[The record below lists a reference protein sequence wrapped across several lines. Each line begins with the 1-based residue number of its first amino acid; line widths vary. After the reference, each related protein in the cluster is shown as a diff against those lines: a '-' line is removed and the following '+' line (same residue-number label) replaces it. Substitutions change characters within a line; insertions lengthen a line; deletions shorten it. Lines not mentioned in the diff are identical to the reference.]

1 MSEKNCYKK
10 AIIVGATSGI
20 GRALAVELDNYGY
33 QLAICGRREELL
45 TSLSHELSLKPIIQ
59 PMDVSNYQQSIEQ
72 LKQLIE
78 KLGDVE
84 LIVLNSGTAHMN
96 KKLPWEEDKKVINV
110 NVSGFTALAG
120 ASYQYFYKRK
130 AGHLVGI
137 SSIGGLR
144 GGPATAYN
152 ASKAY
157 MSIYMDGMRF
167 NIAKKKLPITVSD
180 IRPGFVDTDLSRG
193 GVFWVAT
200 PKQAA
205 KSIYKAIL
213 KKKKVA
219 YITPRW
225 RLIAGLL
232 HILPDKLYHKI

>member
-1 MSEKNCYKK
+1 MSKRRPKRK
-10 AIIVGATSGI
+10 RFASRLAWLWMGVVVLGGVFIIFAGVTRTMSHSSNSI
-20 GRALAVELDNYGY
+20 S
-33 QLAICGRREELL
+33 ELL
-45 TSLSHELSLKPIIQ
+45 
-59 PMDVSNYQQSIEQ
+59 
-72 LKQLIE
+72 
-78 KLGDVE
+78 
-84 LIVLNSGTAHMN
+84 
-96 KKLPWEEDKKVINV
+96 
-110 NVSGFTALAG
+110 
-120 ASYQYFYKRK
+120 
-130 AGHLVGI
+130 
-137 SSIGGLR
+137 
-144 GGPATAYN
+144 N

-180 IRPGFVDTDLSRG
+180 IRPGFVDTELSRG

-232 HILPDKLYHKI
+232 HLLPDRLYHRI

>member
-1 MSEKNCYKK
+1 MNKDNNMKK
-10 AIIVGATSGI
+10 AIIIGATSGI
-20 GRALAVELDNYGY
+20 GRALAIELDNHGY

-45 TSLSHELSLKPIIQ
+45 ESLATELSIEPIKQ
-59 PMDVSNYQQSIEQ
+59 FMDVSNQSASIEQ
-72 LKQLIE
+72 LNQLIDE
-78 KLGDVE
+78 LGDVE
-84 LIVLNSGTAHMN
+84 LIILNSGAAHMS
-96 KKLPWEEDKKVINV
+96 KKLPWEEDEKVINV

-120 ASYQYFYKRK
+120 SSYRYFCKQK
-130 AGHLVGI
+130 SGHLVGI

-144 GGPATAYN
+144 GGPAVAYN

-167 NIAKKKLPITVSD
+167 NIAKRKLPITVSD

-200 PKQAA
+200 PKEAA
-205 KSIYKAIL
+205 ISIYKAIV

-232 HILPDKLYHKI
+232 HILPDRLYHRI